1 MKRFFAIGSILAA
14 LTLSACGNN
23 EEPKPTTSDEVP
35 EILEVDLTVPEAATV
50 GKEVLFTAA
59 VSQGGKIVEDAD
71 EVTFEVMNLTTGEKE
86 MIEATLNK
94 NKHYEIK
101 YTFETNGMYDITS
114 HVTARSMHT
123 MPTKQ
128 VTVTGGENATTTT
141 EEASAHGEDLHQE
154 QVTTIDFTEGTTT
167 VGKATML
174 VANVSLSDAPL
185 EGARVQY
192 EIFRSDSH
200 KHTWVDAQEKEA
212 GVYQTEFTFTES
224 GTYEIQVH
232 VTKGDDLH
240 DHEKNTYTVK

>member
-1 MKRFFAIGSILAA
+1 MKRFLALGLILAA

-35 EILEVDLTVPEAATV
+35 EMLEVDLTVSETTTV
-50 GKEVLFTAA
+50 EEEVLFTAV
-59 VSQGGKIVEDAD
+59 VSQGGKLVEDAD
-71 EVTFEVMNLTTGEKE
+71 EVIFEVMNLTTGEKE

-128 VTVTGGENATTTT
+128 VTVTGGENSAATT
-141 EEASAHGEDLHQE
+141 EESSHGEVQQHAHGA
-154 QVTTIDFTEGTTT
+154 TIDFAGGTTK
-167 VGKATML
+167 VGEAVML
-174 VANVSLSDAPL
+174 QANVSLSDAPL
-185 EGARVQY
+185 EGARVQL
-192 EIFRSDSH
+192 EIYRSDDDH
-200 KHTWVDAQEKEA
+200 HTWVEASEKEV
-212 GVYQTEFTFTES
+212 GNYQTEFTFTES
-224 GTYEIQVH
+224 GTYEIEVH

-240 DHEKNTYTVK
+240 DHVKKTYTVK